1 MSRLC
6 YLSSLFLRKNCLPL
20 SKSLPRTPHPLGP
33 ESLFEC
39 RPFMLDLNIE
49 KGARFHSSGI
59 LDVSMHVKPSHQGA
73 ALSSYSRHLPSV
85 HSSWVM
91 SRIGHYQACCTSTS
105 SFRAAVWQL
114 YRKIV
119 ASDPS
124 HISLGRTLLAIVHG
138 RQVTDSE
145 YVTSKPKRME
155 CSRLILPYHPSLA
168 GIPRLLQNFSRK
180 FADSGF
186 SHLSP

>member
-1 MSRLC
+1 
-6 YLSSLFLRKNCLPL
+6 
-20 SKSLPRTPHPLGP
+20 
-33 ESLFEC
+33 
-39 RPFMLDLNIE
+39 MLDLNIE

-145 YVTSKPKRME
+145 YVTSKPKRMQ

-186 SHLSP
+186 SHLSPCISWSLASRSIHANILRDHRDKVFS